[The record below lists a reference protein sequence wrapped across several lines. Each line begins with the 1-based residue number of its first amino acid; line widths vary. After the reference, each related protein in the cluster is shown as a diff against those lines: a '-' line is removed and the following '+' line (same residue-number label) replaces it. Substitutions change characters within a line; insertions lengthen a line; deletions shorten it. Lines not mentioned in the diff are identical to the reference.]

1 MKLGFVLPH
10 VGPLAS
16 RQAIITTAQAAEAL
30 GYDSLWVTERLLY
43 PIAPRSPYPVTP
55 DGALPE
61 HFRCNLDPLGTLTLA
76 AANTKR
82 IRLGTSVLDM
92 PYYNPVMLARSL
104 ATLDILSDGRL
115 DIGLGLGWSQDE
127 VEAAGGWTTA
137 RGRRSDEFIAV
148 LKAVWGA
155 DPVEFA
161 GEFYQVPR
169 SIIAAKP
176 VQQPHPPLYLAAYSA
191 GGLRRIANHANGWNP
206 AGIPIEGMVQM
217 IAGIRAMA
225 VEAGR
230 DPNTI
235 AFVVRAN
242 MYITE
247 DDLPSERPI
256 FSGSAAQVTED
267 IARTRDIGAS
277 ELFFDLTFSETSAT
291 LAGLLDGMRQ
301 LYAAAQLPALVAA
314 QN

>member
-10 VGPLAS
+10 IGPLAS
-16 RQAIITTAQAAEAL
+16 RDAIVTTAQAAEAL

-61 HFRCNLDPLGTLTLA
+61 QFRRNLDPLAALTLA
-76 AANTKR
+76 AASTER

-115 DIGLGLGWSQDE
+115 DVGLGLGWSQDE

-176 VQQPHPPLYLAAYSA
+176 VQQPHPPLYLAAYTAS
-191 GGLRRIANHANGWNP
+191 GLRRVANHANGWNA
-206 AGIPIEGMVQM
+206 AGIPIEGMAQM
-217 IAGIRAMA
+217 ITGIRAMA
-225 VEAGR
+225 TEAGR
-230 DPNTI
+230 DPEAI
-235 AFVVRAN
+235 ALVVRAN
-242 MYITE
+242 VYLTE
-247 DDLPSERPI
+247 DDLPTERPI
-256 FSGSAAQVTED
+256 FSGSAAQVAED
-267 IARTRDIGAS
+267 IVGTRDMGAS
-277 ELFFDLTFSETSAT
+277 ELFFDLTFSQTSAT
-291 LAGLLDGMRQ
+291 LTDLLDGMRQ
-301 LYAAAQLPALVAA
+301 MYEAAQRPSLVAA
-314 QN
+314 RS